1 MSGSVTLKELVY
13 DYITTH
19 IVKGD
24 LKPNQKINEGK
35 ICDALGVSRTP
46 VREAL
51 IHLASEGVLINI
63 PHKGFTIKPLNEAQA
78 AELYQVIGVLDGL
91 SAVLACDNLSEETL
105 NEMEFYTLSMDLA
118 INTGNFSMYYK
129 QQEIFHKLY
138 LDACGNETLAELL
151 LELKRKMLKKNYEIE
166 DVEKKKEILLATNS
180 QHKKMMKLFREKNKE
195 ELNEYISKVHWLPEK
210 ANWESF

>member
-35 ICDALGVSRTP
+35 ICDDLGVSRTP

-63 PHKGFTIKPLNEAQA
+63 PHKGFTIRPLNEAQA

-91 SAVLACDNLSEETL
+91 SAALACDNLSEETL

-138 LDACGNETLAELL
+138 LDVCGNETLAELL
-151 LELKRKMLKKNYEIE
+151 LELKRKLLKKNYEIE

-180 QHKKMMKLFREKNKE
+180 QHKRMMKLFREKNKE